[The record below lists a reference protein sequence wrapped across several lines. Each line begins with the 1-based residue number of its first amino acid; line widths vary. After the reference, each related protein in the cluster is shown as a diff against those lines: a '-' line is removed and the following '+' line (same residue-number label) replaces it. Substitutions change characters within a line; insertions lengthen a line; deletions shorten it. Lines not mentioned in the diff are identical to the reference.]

1 MAHKNGTMLR
11 TAAAIAGLALL
22 AACKTATPP
31 PTPRII
37 STLPPPAAPL
47 KPQVVPYRPVPPAGA
62 AVNAYIPPVGEDGV
76 RQTVIARMNP
86 LEAVW
91 NFRAA
96 WNVAALNCVDTR
108 YQQVLDGY
116 KLLLGNY
123 EKRLTVVNRDLDRQ
137 YRQEHGGQATRMR
150 EAYMT
155 QVYNYFATPNAQ
167 GYFCD
172 AALDISREAL
182 AAPPADID
190 AFALAN
196 IQRLAGAFEQFYKDF
211 EKYQVDVAIWDAEY
225 GALFQRTPSQ
235 AAQPVMHYANAGPT
249 EAGFDSAGRV
259 QLSAPAASPEGV
271 SEPVIQPLPAP
282 GVTR

>member
-1 MAHKNGTMLR
+1 MLR
-11 TAAAIAGLALL
+11 LFGAIAGLALL

-37 STLPPPAAPL
+37 STVPPPAAPL
-47 KPQVVPYRPVPPAGA
+47 RPQVVPYRPVPPGGA
-62 AVNAYIPPVGEDGV
+62 APDAYIPAMGEDGV
-76 RQTVIARMNP
+76 RQTVIARMTP

-108 YQQVLDGY
+108 YQEVLDGY
-116 KLLLGNY
+116 KLLLANY
-123 EKRLTVVNRDLDRQ
+123 DKRLTAVNRDLDRQ
-137 YRQEHGGQATRMR
+137 YRKDHGGQATRLR

-167 GYFCD
+167 GYFCET
-172 AALDISREAL
+172 ALLVSREAL
-182 AAPPADID
+182 AAPPAELDP
-190 AFALAN
+190 FALDG
-196 IQRLAGAFEQFYKDF
+196 IQRMAGAFEQFYRDF

-225 GALFQRTPSQ
+225 GSLFQRPQ
-235 AAQPVMHYANAGPT
+235 AQVPVIYANAGAT

-259 QLSAPAASPEGV
+259 QLSAPAGPAEGV
-271 SEPVIQPLPAP
+271 SQPVVQPLPAP
-282 GVTR
+282 GATH